1 MATRKEMI
9 EAEEV
14 ASYQRDNSFQK
25 KIEAGLHNEVHKTVQ
40 QVAPIL
46 APQVQAE
53 ISSAVSQKVFLYLE
67 NLFNLRDEDHR

>member
-1 MATRKEMI
+1 MATQRDKVLEQ
-9 EAEEV
+9 EAV
-14 ASYQRDNSFQK
+14 AEYQRENGFQK

-40 QVAPIL
+40 QIAPIL

-67 NLFNLRDEDHR
+67 NLFNLRDQ